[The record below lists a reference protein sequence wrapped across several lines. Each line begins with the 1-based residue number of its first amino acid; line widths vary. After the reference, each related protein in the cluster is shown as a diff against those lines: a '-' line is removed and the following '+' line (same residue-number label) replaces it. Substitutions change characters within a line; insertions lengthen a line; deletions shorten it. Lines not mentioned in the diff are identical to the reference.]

1 MVRQTSTVCLAMQ
14 ISFMKHDGR
23 IPDDNEQ
30 EEAWEYV
37 CKRELVRP
45 NTNIMKAIKYFMV
58 FSGIDI
64 LLSFICDY
72 LIRYFCGEKEF
83 FNSELVNNPA
93 ALFTIIFLIITL
105 TGILIVS
112 KKVIIGV
119 VRLYQHYAPERI
131 RRKCIFKPT
140 CSEYMIL
147 ALEKYGLI
155 KGLYKGMYR
164 MFFRCKGFYYSVDYP

>member
-1 MVRQTSTVCLAMQ
+1 MQTF
-14 ISFMKHDGR
+14 FMKPDCR
-23 IPDDNEQ
+23 IPDENEQ

-37 CKRELVRP
+37 CKRVLVRP
-45 NTNIMKAIKYFMV
+45 NTNIMKVLRYFMV

-64 LLSFICDY
+64 LITLICAY
-72 LIRYFCGEKEF
+72 LLRYFCGEKNF
-83 FNSELVNNPA
+83 FNLELINNPA
-93 ALFTIIFLIITL
+93 TLFAIVFLIITL
-105 TGILIVS
+105 AGILMVF
-112 KKVIIGV
+112 KKAIIGL

-155 KGLYKGMYR
+155 KGLYKGIYR
-164 MFFRCKGFYYSVDYP
+164 VFFRCKGFYYSVDYP